1 MAWLPSSGTF
11 VQTIVAVPEPDIGT
25 TTVVSSSLNPATFGT
40 DLAFTA
46 VVTAEDDSIPT
57 GSVQFYVD
65 DAPLGPSITLSAGT
79 VVIDVPGVALAVGD
93 HVVEA
98 RFLP

>member
-1 MAWLPSSGTF
+1 MAWLPSSGTLL
-11 VQTIVAVPEPDIGT
+11 QTIVAVPEPDIVT
-25 TTVVSSSLNPATFGT
+25 TTVVTSSLNPSTYGM

-46 VVTAEDDSIPT
+46 LVTADDDSIPT

-79 VVIDVPGVALAVGD
+79 VVIDVSDIALDVGD